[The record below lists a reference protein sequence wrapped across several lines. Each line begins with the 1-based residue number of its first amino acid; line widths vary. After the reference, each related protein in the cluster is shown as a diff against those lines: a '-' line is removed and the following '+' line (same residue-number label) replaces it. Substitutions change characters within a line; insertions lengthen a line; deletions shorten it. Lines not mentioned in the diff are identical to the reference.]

1 VNVPI
6 LLYFTRGSI
15 AAPLKTGGR
24 VEHQSE
30 GQDEREQSG
39 IARNQNVLYMLPHDV
54 LAIPRFL
61 GPALERL
68 DAAGDGTQ
76 VLVLTPDTETAV
88 EIADAVARQSAHP
101 AVRALPVTSV
111 RRAARLLAA
120 HPATVI
126 AGPPALI
133 IELIRSAT
141 LKLHTLR
148 ALVLAWVD
156 VLADLGETGALE
168 AVLAE
173 VPRDMPRAVVAAQM
187 TPAVETVVERYAW
200 RARRAVEA
208 DASTGEAVDLR
219 YVLVAAGSRAAAL
232 SELLDDLDPERAVL
246 YAASD
251 AGAAAL
257 ERFARARGF
266 HGDDAGL
273 VVSRGEA
280 ARQAD
285 VVILAD
291 LPATRD
297 ALRAVASGGAVIALI
312 TPRQLPALR
321 LLAGTGTVR
330 PYRLP
335 DAAAR
340 ARTRE
345 RRVRD
350 ELRAVLQ
357 ASVPA
362 RELLALEPLLEEY
375 DGAEIAAAALRLLER
390 EREQRGPAHAPVV
403 GDVAAAPATRRVF
416 VNAGTRDQ
424 VTASD
429 LVGAIANEAAVPGD
443 RIGRIELR
451 EGHSIV
457 EVSAD
462 LAEQVVARLTGVT
475 VRGRRLLARM
485 DREGGERGERGERG
499 DRGDRGA
506 RRDSADRGPRGARP
520 SRGDRPQRPEH
531 PPRPPRPTRPPRP

>member
-30 GQDEREQSG
+30 EQDEREHSG
-39 IARNQNVLYMLPHDV
+39 VARNQNVLYVLPHDT
-54 LAIPRFL
+54 LAIARFL
-61 GPALERL
+61 EPALERL
-68 DAAGDGTQ
+68 DAGAEGTQ
-76 VLVLTPDTETAV
+76 LLVLTPDTATAV
-88 EIADAVARQSAHP
+88 EIVDAVARQAGRVP
-101 AVRALPVTSV
+101 GRAVPITSV

-120 HPATVI
+120 HPATVV

-133 IELIRSAT
+133 LELIQSAT

-156 VLADLGETGALE
+156 VLADLGETSALE

-173 VPRDMPRAVVAAQM
+173 VPKDMPRAVVAAQM
-187 TPAVETVVERYAW
+187 TPAVEAVVERYAR
-200 RARRAVEA
+200 RARRAAEA
-208 DASTGEAVDLR
+208 DPSTGEAVNLR
-219 YVLVAAGSRAAAL
+219 YVLVAPGSRAAAL
-232 SELLDDLDPERAVL
+232 GELLDDLDPERAVL

-251 AGAAAL
+251 AGASAL
-257 ERFARARGF
+257 ESFARSRGF
-266 HGDDAGL
+266 QRDDADL
-273 VVSRGEA
+273 VVSRGDA
-280 ARQAD
+280 ARAAD
-285 VVILAD
+285 LVILAE

-321 LLAGTGTVR
+321 LLAGTGTLR

-350 ELRAVLQ
+350 ALRDVLRAG
-357 ASVPA
+357 VPA

-375 DGAEIAAAALRLLER
+375 DGAELAAAALRLLER
-390 EREQRGPAHAPVV
+390 ERERPAPAPMAA
-403 GDVAAAPATRRVF
+403 DAVASPATRRVF

-429 LVGAIANEAAVPGD
+429 LVGAIANEAGVPGD

-457 EVSAD
+457 EVSGD

-485 DREGGERGERGERG
+485 DREGGERGERGERRESG

-506 RRDSADRGPRGARP
+506 RGAHPPR
-520 SRGDRPQRPEH
+520 SDRPQRPSH
-531 PPRPPRPTRPPRP
+531 PTRPPRPPHR

>member
-1 VNVPI
+1 MPI

-30 GQDEREQSG
+30 EQDEREHSG
-39 IARNQNVLYMLPHDV
+39 VARNQNVLYVLPHDT
-54 LAIPRFL
+54 LAIARFL
-61 GPALERL
+61 EPALERL
-68 DAAGDGTQ
+68 DAGAEGTQ
-76 VLVLTPDTETAV
+76 LLVLTPDTATAV
-88 EIADAVARQSAHP
+88 EIVDAVARQAGRVP
-101 AVRALPVTSV
+101 GRAVPITSV

-120 HPATVI
+120 HPATVV

-133 IELIRSAT
+133 LELIQSAT

-156 VLADLGETGALE
+156 VLADLGETSALE

-173 VPRDMPRAVVAAQM
+173 VPKDMPRAVVAAQM
-187 TPAVETVVERYAW
+187 TPAVEAVVERYAR
-200 RARRAVEA
+200 RARRAAEA
-208 DASTGEAVDLR
+208 DPSTGEAVNLR
-219 YVLVAAGSRAAAL
+219 YVLVAPGSRAAAL
-232 SELLDDLDPERAVL
+232 GELLDDLDPERAVL

-251 AGAAAL
+251 AGASAL
-257 ERFARARGF
+257 ESFARSRGF
-266 HGDDAGL
+266 QRDDADL
-273 VVSRGEA
+273 VVSRGDA
-280 ARQAD
+280 ARAAD
-285 VVILAD
+285 LVILAE

-321 LLAGTGTVR
+321 LLAGTGTLR

-350 ELRAVLQ
+350 ELRDVLR
-357 ASVPA
+357 AGVPA

-375 DGAEIAAAALRLLER
+375 DGAELAAAALRLLER
-390 EREQRGPAHAPVV
+390 ERERPAPAPMAA
-403 GDVAAAPATRRVF
+403 DAVASPATRRVF

-429 LVGAIANEAAVPGD
+429 LVGAIANEAGVPGD

-457 EVSAD
+457 EVSGD

-485 DREGGERGERGERG
+485 DREGGERGERGERRESG

-506 RRDSADRGPRGARP
+506 RGAHPPR
-520 SRGDRPQRPEH
+520 SDRPQRPSH
-531 PPRPPRPTRPPRP
+531 PTRPPRPPHR